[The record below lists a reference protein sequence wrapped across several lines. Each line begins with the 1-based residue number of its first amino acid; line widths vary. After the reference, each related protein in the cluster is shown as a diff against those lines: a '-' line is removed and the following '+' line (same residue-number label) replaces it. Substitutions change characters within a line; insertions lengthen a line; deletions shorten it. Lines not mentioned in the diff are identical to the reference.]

1 MKVRK
6 LLSKLIA
13 SSFVLVAAMLGTGCT
28 ISMFSNYSYNENISS
43 ILISQ
48 DKKKIV
54 VISEKFHYIFDA
66 PPTLINTLESPIHS
80 KITAS
85 FDSFKVTKDNAITG
99 TIQLHPTGETSDA
112 ERAIAKELGF
122 YFYNKNYKQGN
133 FNWMGYIKGT
143 RYSAKEFTMPT
154 TTYYKLSKP
163 YVVRIEAER
172 TTIEKWLRAPLTP
185 ITVALD
191 GAIALG
197 AIVLAPILIFPELHR
212 HN

>member
-1 MKVRK
+1 MRK
-6 LLSKLIA
+6 SLSKLIA
-13 SSFVLVAAMLGTGCT
+13 SGFVLVAAMLVAGCT
-28 ISMFSNYSYNENISS
+28 ITMFSNYNYNENISS

-66 PPTLINTLESPIHS
+66 PATLIKTLESPIHS
-80 KITAS
+80 KIAAS

-99 TIQLHPTGETSDA
+99 TITLRPTGETSDA
-112 ERAIAKELGF
+112 ERAIAKEIGF
-122 YFYNKNYKQGN
+122 YFFNETYQPNN
-133 FNWMGYIKGT
+133 FNLTGYLKGT

-154 TTYYKLSKP
+154 TYYKLNKP

-172 TTIEKWLRAPLTP
+172 TSIEKWLRVPLTP
-185 ITVALD
+185 LTIAFD

-197 AIVLAPILIFPELHR
+197 AIVLSPILIFPELHR
-212 HN
+212 HH